1 MTGSVQDARIP
12 MRLTLILAAACGLIV
27 ANLYYAQPLVGPI
40 SRDLGLSPAAS
51 GLIVTLTQIGYGLG
65 LLLIVPLG
73 DLIENKRLILT
84 MLLLDALAVL
94 GAGLFN
100 QAAPFLS
107 AALLIG
113 LCSVSV
119 QIIVPYASAMVAPE
133 ARGRVVGNVVSGLLV
148 GIMLARPV
156 SSLIAGIVS
165 WHAVFFLSAAV
176 LLGLAL
182 LLARTLPERRPAGSL
197 GYFALLASM
206 KDLALHTPVLQR
218 RAAYQAGLFSAFS
231 LFWTVTPLE
240 LAGPEFGL
248 SQSAIALFALAGA
261 AGAIAAPIAGRLADR
276 GLSRIATRVAL
287 VMATLSFALTYLVP
301 SGSLVSLALFTLAAI
316 LLDAGVS
323 TSLVLG
329 QRAIYTLGEAERGR
343 LNGLFMATFFLGGAL
358 GSAAGAYAYAHG
370 GWLAASLL
378 GLALP
383 AAAFLFSLT
392 EKR

>member
-1 MTGSVQDARIP
+1 MTGSVQDARISV
-12 MRLTLILAAACGLIV
+12 RLTLILAAACGLIV

-156 SSLIAGIVS
+156 SSLIAGVVS